1 MNMLT
6 QVNAKNRRRD
16 TATLWLGVL
25 GLAFLASCSDGLT
38 DAPETLADELQP
50 ATGAAAYTVTS
61 LTIEPGRIDTQAG
74 QQITLIARD
83 QLGNP
88 AQVNWSISDATIA
101 SITTAGVVTA
111 NRIGRTT
118 VFARTPT
125 KSAAAWA
132 MVNVQAGG
140 TTPPPP
146 PPPTIASIAVTP
158 TSVTVPRDS
167 TRVLTA
173 VARDA
178 AGTVISGVVFT
189 WTSSNPQAATVSNT
203 GSVTGVAAGT
213 SVITA
218 AAGGLSGSSNVTVTV
233 PPVDPPPPPVVAS
246 VTVTPGT
253 ATLDPQASVQLSAV
267 ARDAAGTVISGV
279 TFSWTTSNAQV
290 ATVSSTGRV
299 TAVAAGST
307 VVRAAVGNVSGSSS
321 VTVNAA
327 PPPPPPPPGDR
338 QYVFTSDFSTALGT
352 SSAAVTDGGR
362 WNIQATTAETMR
374 IISSAGLGFPS
385 SNVME
390 MIATSARQGFAII
403 RKTGMSIPA
412 IGESRYYRWYIR
424 VAMPD
429 GLSDYN
435 THPIQDGNAASQTN
449 WMFLVIG
456 QGGPGSV
463 PAGHYQP
470 EFWANS
476 APYPNQRWYGPDLP
490 KNQTYRY
497 ELQIHRVDAT
507 QFRMHV
513 RIYNSSGTLVADD
526 DDFRNYDVG
535 ITLATNPLFP
545 LTAAANL
552 DGLNAGN
559 NGIANL
565 PANSNFTY
573 AYEGGFAVCSGDWCG
588 PYVAGE
594 GR

>member
-1 MNMLT
+1 
-6 QVNAKNRRRD
+6 
-16 TATLWLGVL
+16 
-25 GLAFLASCSDGLT
+25 
-38 DAPETLADELQP
+38 
-50 ATGAAAYTVTS
+50 
-61 LTIEPGRIDTQAG
+61 
-74 QQITLIARD
+74 
-83 QLGNP
+83 
-88 AQVNWSISDATIA
+88 
-101 SITTAGVVTA
+101 
-111 NRIGRTT
+111 
-118 VFARTPT
+118 
-125 KSAAAWA
+125 

-290 ATVSSTGRV
+290 ATVSTTGRV